1 MSLMKI
7 GSLALDNNLL
17 LAPMAGIT
25 DTCFR
30 RIARRLGAGLVWT
43 EMISATGLARRA
55 PGVLEA
61 LELSPDE
68 GMVAVQLV
76 GSDPRDIAEAARIAR
91 SAGAAIV
98 DLNAGCPVKKV
109 CATGAGASLLRDP
122 PRLAKIL
129 GAMRAAVSCPVT
141 VKIRSGWESHK
152 ITASE
157 IARVAEESGADAVIL
172 HPRTASQGFRGRA
185 DWDLV
190 LALKQERAIPIVGNG
205 DICSPEA
212 ARDALSRT
220 GCDAI
225 MIGRAARG
233 DPWIFGRTRAYLE
246 AHSPPSP
253 PSLSERKEIMLVHLE
268 SALSRYGA
276 LAGTKRMRPQ
286 LAWYV
291 KGLPMARW
299 FRTEIQKLSDPRSL
313 RDAIVRYFARLEASC
328 LSSSWEE
335 GCPET

>member
-1 MSLMKI
+1 MSLLRI

-43 EMISATGLARRA
+43 EMISAAGLARRI
-55 PGVLEA
+55 PGVLES

-68 GMVAVQLV
+68 GIVAVQLV
-76 GSDPRDIAEAARIAR
+76 GSDPREIAEAARIAR
-91 SAGAAIV
+91 SAGAAVV

-109 CATGAGASLLRDP
+109 CSTGAGASLLRDP
-122 PRLAKIL
+122 LRLARIL
-129 GAMRAAVSCPVT
+129 GALRAAVSCPVT
-141 VKIRSGWESHK
+141 IKIRSGWESHK

-190 LALKQERAIPIVGNG
+190 LALKQERTIPIVGNG

-233 DPWIFGRTRAYLE
+233 DPWIFGRTLAYLE
-246 AHSPPSP
+246 AHSPPPP
-253 PSLSERKEIMLVHLE
+253 PSLSERKEIMLMHLE
-268 SALSRYGA
+268 WALSRYGG
-276 LAGTKRMRPQ
+276 LSGMKRMRPH
-286 LAWYV
+286 LSWYV
-291 KGLPMARW
+291 KGLPGARW
-299 FRTEIQKLSDPRSL
+299 FRTELQKLSDPPSL
-313 RDAIVRYFARLEASC
+313 QAAIDSYFSRLEKSC
-328 LSSSWEE
+328 PFSFCKE
-335 GCPET
+335 GSQ